1 MEIPRYSIRSI
12 IFVGVVLGAIRPS
25 VATAADPPAPTP
37 TPRPGTL
44 AAVAIA
50 RPLNRAP
57 GTGGSATIV
66 ITNDNLERLGDGA
79 ALTVLTSTIADA
91 AEIESTEIDP
101 ETRDR
106 WRKKVLAQGK
116 IIARLQARRTAVEHK
131 IDRLER
137 GRLDS
142 RTLDR
147 IATAEAELRA
157 IDLEIG
163 REKSALGRLVRAART
178 EGAQPGWFR

>member
-1 MEIPRYSIRSI
+1 MEISRQLIT
-12 IFVGVVLGAIRPS
+12 FWGVVV
-25 VATAADPPAPTP
+25 VAWSPVARAVDPPEPTP
-37 TPRPGTL
+37 TPQPRTL
-44 AAVAIA
+44 AALARE
-50 RPLNRAP
+50 RPLHRNP
-57 GTGGSATIV
+57 DATCGKPIV
-66 ITNDNLERLGDGA
+66 ITDENLAELSRGA
-79 ALTVLTSTIADA
+79 VVTELTSTVAEFIPIEGTDDSDPDA
-91 AEIESTEIDP
+91 
-101 ETRDR
+101 RDR

-116 IIARLQARRTAVEHK
+116 VIARLQARRAAVEHK

-147 IATAEAELRA
+147 IATAETELRE

-163 REKSALGRLVRAART
+163 REKSALGRLVRAARK

>member
-1 MEIPRYSIRSI
+1 MEIPRNSFRYI
-12 IFVGVVLGAIRPS
+12 IALGAVLCAIRPS
-25 VATAADPPAPTP
+25 VATAAEPPAPTP

-44 AAVAIA
+44 AAVATA

-57 GTGGSATIV
+57 GTDGSATIV
-66 ITNDNLERLGDGA
+66 ITNDNLEELGDGA
-79 ALTVLTSTIADA
+79 ALTVITNTIAEA
-91 AEIESTEIDP
+91 GEIETVEIDP
-101 ETRDR
+101 KTRER
-106 WRKKVLAQGK
+106 WRNKVLAQGK
-116 IIARLQARRTAVEHK
+116 VIARLQARRTAVVHK

-137 GRLDS
+137 GKLDS

-157 IDLEIG
+157 IDLELG
-163 REKSALGRLVRAART
+163 REASALGRLVRAARK